1 MSQSLLTGFSDTK
14 CSVKW
19 SPPPLCPPPP
29 SSASY
34 IPESC
39 RVESRPAAPPFIH
52 QRLDWSAS
60 ARPSPHAA
68 MRCCD
73 EVKSP
78 RQVVFAAR
86 ATCALYRRRPLVF
99 CCISSPEVCF
109 TSVFLLSH
117 THSLVFDLVVCVCVL
132 GEGWG
137 VTLTSPPPS
146 QVLQDW
152 TADLITARWGQSVS
166 SLSACP
172 DLSEPAQPPSSLR
185 GANAFRASPLAHVTV
200 QGSDI
205 RRMRAH
211 RRHTNTAF
219 CVKSSEIQNKNYSY
233 IQFSALK
240 TKNDAAL
247 LLNPYLLL

>member
-29 SSASY
+29 SSY

-39 RVESRPAAPPFIH
+39 WVESRPAAPSFIH

-60 ARPSPHAA
+60 ARPSPRAA

-78 RQVVFAAR
+78 RQVVCAAR
-86 ATCALYRRRPLVF
+86 ATRTPSRRRPLVF

-146 QVLQDW
+146 QVLQAW

-172 DLSEPAQPPSSLR
+172 DLWTSTASIITARSKRFQSLAARPRHSPGVGYTKDACTQTTHKHGFLCWKFRNPEQELQLHPIFSTEKPLPSSVNDLI
-185 GANAFRASPLAHVTV
+185 TV
-200 QGSDI
+200 I
-205 RRMRAH
+205 KR
-211 RRHTNTAF
+211 
-219 CVKSSEIQNKNYSY
+219 I
-233 IQFSALK
+233 
-240 TKNDAAL
+240 
-247 LLNPYLLL
+247 

>member
-29 SSASY
+29 SSY

-60 ARPSPHAA
+60 ARPPPRAA
-68 MRCCD
+68 MRCCG
-73 EVKSP
+73 VKSP
-78 RQVVFAAR
+78 RQVVCAAR
-86 ATCALYRRRPLVF
+86 ATRAPYRRRPLVF
-99 CCISSPEVCF
+99 CCISSPEVSF

-146 QVLQDW
+146 QVLQAW

-185 GANAFRASPLAHVTV
+185 GANAFRASTLAHVTV
-200 QGSDI
+200 QGRI
-205 RRMRAH
+205 YEGCV
-211 RRHTNTAF
+211 HTDDTQTRLFVLKVQKSRTRTTATSNF
-219 CVKSSEIQNKNYSY
+219 QHWR
-233 IQFSALK
+233 LK
-240 TKNDAAL
+240 TMQL
-247 LLNPYLLL
+247 FF

>member
-29 SSASY
+29 SSY

-39 RVESRPAAPPFIH
+39 WVESRPVAPPFIH

-60 ARPSPHAA
+60 ARPSPRAT

-78 RQVVFAAR
+78 RQVVCAAR
-86 ATCALYRRRPLVF
+86 ATRALYRWRPLVF

-109 TSVFLLSH
+109 TSVLLLSH

-146 QVLQDW
+146 QVLQAW
-152 TADLITARWGQSVS
+152 TADLITACWGQSVS
-166 SLSACP
+166 STECLP
-172 DLSEPAQPPSSLR
+172 WSLWTST
-185 GANAFRASPLAHVTV
+185 ASIITPRSKRFQSLDALPRHSP
-200 QGSDI
+200 GSDI

-247 LLNPYLLL
+247 ILNPYLLL

>member
-78 RQVVFAAR
+78 RQVVCAAR

-117 THSLVFDLVVCVCVL
+117 THSLVFDLVVCVCFGGGL
-132 GEGWG
+132 GCHSHLPSPLSG
-137 VTLTSPPPS
+137 VAGLNSWSDNSPLRPICFQSECLPWSLWTS
-146 QVLQDW
+146 
-152 TADLITARWGQSVS
+152 TASIITARSKRFQSLAARPRHSPGVGYTKD
-166 SLSACP
+166 ACTQTTHKHGF
-172 DLSEPAQPPSSLR
+172 L
-185 GANAFRASPLAHVTV
+185 
-200 QGSDI
+200 
-205 RRMRAH
+205 
-211 RRHTNTAF
+211 
-219 CVKSSEIQNKNYSY
+219 C
-233 IQFSALK
+233 
-240 TKNDAAL
+240 
-247 LLNPYLLL
+247 